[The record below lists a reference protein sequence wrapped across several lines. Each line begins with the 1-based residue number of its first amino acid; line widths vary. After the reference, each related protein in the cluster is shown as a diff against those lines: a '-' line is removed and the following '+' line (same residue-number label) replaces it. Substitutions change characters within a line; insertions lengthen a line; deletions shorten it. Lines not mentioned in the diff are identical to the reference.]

1 MTVMKGYFG
10 AKVDDLVLQ
19 GVGTVSGLK
28 STTKHKIIHDNALNS
43 KPRVVVGAESH
54 ENVIVKVTVFGLTTD
69 QAAALTEKRNSH
81 KINDSSEASTS
92 IVAFSFY
99 SDSEHTEDQGQ
110 YKLDGAKIVGLSVE
124 DTDRENESDPLMMEI
139 EFAVAS
145 GGWAA

>member
-10 AKVDDLVLQ
+10 AKIDDLVMQ
-19 GVGTVSGLK
+19 GAGSVSGLK
-28 STTKHKIIHDNALNS
+28 STTKHKIVHDNALNS

-54 ENVIVKVTVFGLTTD
+54 ENVIIKVTVFGLTSD
-69 QAAALTEKRNSH
+69 QAKALTEKRNSH
-81 KINDSSEASTS
+81 KVNDEDDGSTS
-92 IVAFSFY
+92 IVTFSFY
-99 SDSEHTEDQGQ
+99 SDSEHQEDQGQ